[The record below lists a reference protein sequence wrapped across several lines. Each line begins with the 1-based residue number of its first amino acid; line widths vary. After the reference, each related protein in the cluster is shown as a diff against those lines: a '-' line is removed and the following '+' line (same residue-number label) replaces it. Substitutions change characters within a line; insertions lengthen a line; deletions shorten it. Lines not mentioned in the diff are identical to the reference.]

1 MNKFIQNLFLLL
13 LPFHPFWAWLCFS
26 LTNKSIYLFASA
38 GLLPIALYLVISVN
52 KKLPLYL
59 ILFIIFTCY
68 HLGSIVIN
76 NTFPPDSNKIY
87 FILSQPH
94 LLACIF
100 FIIIE
105 NTVFDKQ
112 FINTMNKL
120 ILLTVGLSLIVSLIQ
135 IKLPNF
141 FFNAAFD
148 TESGYT
154 TGNRCSSIYSWTN
167 LNSLGISFPILISI
181 LVSVYEKKKPTLSF
195 IIVSAIVVSFLSKA
209 RYVMLSGILVLSQLF
224 FNTKIS
230 ALRKATYVVIFLG
243 SIYFINIAASSFGY
257 DINDVIE
264 NRILEKDNDM
274 GSAKARIRS
283 YEVFMIV
290 FPEHP
295 WFGVGPETKKEVLD
309 LLNGEMTIIHVG
321 YLSYLYFY
329 GVVGCLILFL
339 AIFFLLKYAW
349 IVGKRDNFWGSFYGL
364 IAFCIANTTFVY
376 FNFSEMG
383 IIISLIYLRYF
394 NYRASL
400 KLLKRLI
407 HRQEIL
413 SKETQLIHAI
423 H

>member
-1 MNKFIQNLFLLL
+1 
-13 LPFHPFWAWLCFS
+13 
-26 LTNKSIYLFASA
+26 
-38 GLLPIALYLVISVN
+38 
-52 KKLPLYL
+52 
-59 ILFIIFTCY
+59 
-68 HLGSIVIN
+68 
-76 NTFPPDSNKIY
+76 
-87 FILSQPH
+87 
-94 LLACIF
+94 
-100 FIIIE
+100 
-105 NTVFDKQ
+105 
-112 FINTMNKL
+112 MNKL

-141 FFNAAFD
+141 FFNAALD
-148 TESGYT
+148 PELGYT

-181 LVSVYEKKKPTLSF
+181 LVSVYEKKKSTLSF
-195 IIVSAIVVSFLSKA
+195 VILSAIVVPFLSKA
-209 RYVMLSGILVLSQLF
+209 RYVMISGIVVLSQLF

-230 ALRKATYVVIFLG
+230 AIRKATYVVIFLG

-309 LLNGEMTIIHVG
+309 LLDGEMSIIHVG

-349 IVGKRDNFWGSFYGL
+349 TVGKRDNFWGSFYGL
-364 IAFCIANTTFVY
+364 TAFCIANTTFVY

-400 KLLKRLI
+400 KLLKKLI
-407 HRQEIL
+407 DRQEIQ